1 MLIQRWAWKNL
12 LRHPIQTGISVLLCV
27 FCFTVA
33 GLFTFVDSLSPVYF
47 MKEYYYA
54 TDPQYDVG
62 LSKFMYRQFSY
73 SNMVTLQSDL
83 MPYEATQELCEEL
96 HALGQGF
103 SVDYAWDDWQYVDD
117 GRGQEEGPGLH
128 DVEDFIAKTDGDA
141 KDYVHAPGKY
151 GAWSDFN
158 EEGEFAP
165 YYAGQWDGVVSLK
178 YLDRPLAYHAL
189 YKNFSV
195 FYDMDE
201 ASMEAYGYKLYG
213 KFPEETDE
221 IVLPW
226 YLYMTFHSYGYRN
239 GVDGEKEEIGSPED
253 MIGKELLFT
262 PVGRVKVVGILQA
275 EEDIF
280 QYIVGFGFD
289 DTGSYGPRDDVYEP
303 LFSVIVSEECF
314 RRANPPEQ
322 YCSGVTVLKNS
333 SAELQEAYFDIGTR
347 FMQDMSWSEIL
358 NDKVLHVN
366 CNVGLGLQG
375 TNSLQVTTI
384 LQMKSFLILFVPL
397 SVLLSAFLFVQT
409 MKRGEKQIL
418 LLRSLGAGKRKILL
432 SYIAPIAVLL
442 LLILL
447 LSVGLTII
455 GSRYLFYTGY
465 QEWLTQFHIEMP
477 AVYYRG
483 INLES
488 GLLLFGC
495 GLSALAITGAALLCF
510 LGKLNF
516 AGGKKEEKS
525 EKRQS
530 SV

>member
-1 MLIQRWAWKNL
+1 MLIHRWAWKNI

-33 GLFTFVDSLSPVYF
+33 GLFTFVDSLTPIAL
-47 MKEYYYA
+47 MKAYYYA
-54 TDPQYDVG
+54 PNPDHDTG
-62 LSKFMYRQFSY
+62 FSKLSYMQFRY
-73 SNMVTLQSDL
+73 SSRTGISGQI
-83 MPYEATQELCEEL
+83 PYEATQELCEEL

-103 SVDYAWDDWQYVDD
+103 SVDYAWDDWQYVD
-117 GRGQEEGPGLH
+117 GREQEEGPGLYN
-128 DVEDFIAKTDGDA
+128 VEDFIAKTDGDA

-165 YYAGQWDGVVSLK
+165 YYAGQWDGVFSSK
-178 YLDRPLAYHAL
+178 YLYRPQAYHAM
-189 YKNFSV
+189 YRNFSL

-239 GVDGEKEEIGSPED
+239 GVNGEKEEIGSPED

-280 QYIVGFGFD
+280 KYIYGAVSD
-289 DTGSYGPRDDVYEP
+289 DTGNYGTLSALYVP

-322 YCSGVTVLKNS
+322 YCTGVTVLKNS

-409 MKRGEKQIL
+409 MKRGEKQIM
-418 LLRSLGAGKRKILL
+418 LLRSLGAGKRKILI

>member
-1 MLIQRWAWKNL
+1 MLIQRWAWKNI

-33 GLFTFVDSLSPVYF
+33 GLFTFVDSLTPIAL
-47 MKEYYYA
+47 MKAYYYA
-54 TDPQYDVG
+54 PNPDHDTG
-62 LSKFMYRQFSY
+62 FSKLSYMQFRY
-73 SNMVTLQSDL
+73 SSRTGISGQI
-83 MPYEATQELCEEL
+83 PYEATQELCEEL

-103 SVDYAWDDWQYVDD
+103 SVDYAWDDWHRVD
-117 GRGQEEGPGLH
+117 GREQQDGPGLH

-141 KDYVHAPGKY
+141 KDYAHAPGKY

-158 EEGEFAP
+158 AEGEFAP
-165 YYAGQWDGVVSLK
+165 YYAGQWDGVVSSK
-178 YLDRPLAYHAL
+178 YLDRPRAYHAL

-201 ASMEAYGYKLYG
+201 ASMEAYGYTLYG

-239 GVDGEKEEIGSPED
+239 GVDGEKEEIGSPEE
-253 MIGKELLFT
+253 MIGKELLFE

-280 QYIVGFGFD
+280 KYITGFD
-289 DTGSYGPRDDVYEP
+289 FDEAGNYGPRADVYVP

-333 SAELQEAYFDIGTR
+333 SAELQEAYFDIGVS
-347 FMQDMSWSEIL
+347 FMQGMSWSEIWRDTELHYTL
-358 NDKVLHVN
+358 NFGVVKQVATSYY
-366 CNVGLGLQG
+366 VGRFLK
-375 TNSLQVTTI
+375 
-384 LQMKSFLILFVPL
+384 MKSFLILFVPL

-409 MKRGEKQIL
+409 MKRGEKQIM

-442 LLILL
+442 LLVLM
-447 LSVGLTII
+447 LSIGLSAIA
-455 GSRYLFYTGY
+455 SRHIFYFSYRDAWEIMYKMQIPSLYY
-465 QEWLTQFHIEMP
+465 Q
-477 AVYYRG
+477 G
-483 INLES
+483 INLKS
-488 GLLLFGC
+488 GLLLLGC

-516 AGGKKEEKS
+516 ASGKKEEKS

>member
-1 MLIQRWAWKNL
+1 M
-12 LRHPIQTGISVLLCV
+12 
-27 FCFTVA
+27 
-33 GLFTFVDSLSPVYF
+33 
-47 MKEYYYA
+47 
-54 TDPQYDVG
+54 
-62 LSKFMYRQFSY
+62 
-73 SNMVTLQSDL
+73 
-83 MPYEATQELCEEL
+83 
-96 HALGQGF
+96 
-103 SVDYAWDDWQYVDD
+103 
-117 GRGQEEGPGLH
+117 
-128 DVEDFIAKTDGDA
+128 
-141 KDYVHAPGKY
+141 
-151 GAWSDFN
+151 
-158 EEGEFAP
+158 
-165 YYAGQWDGVVSLK
+165 
-178 YLDRPLAYHAL
+178 
-189 YKNFSV
+189 
-195 FYDMDE
+195 
-201 ASMEAYGYKLYG
+201 
-213 KFPEETDE
+213 
-221 IVLPW
+221 
-226 YLYMTFHSYGYRN
+226 
-239 GVDGEKEEIGSPED
+239 
-253 MIGKELLFT
+253 
-262 PVGRVKVVGILQA
+262 
-275 EEDIF
+275 
-280 QYIVGFGFD
+280 
-289 DTGSYGPRDDVYEP
+289 
-303 LFSVIVSEECF
+303 
-314 RRANPPEQ
+314 
-322 YCSGVTVLKNS
+322 TVLKNS

-495 GLSALAITGAALLCF
+495 GLSALAITGARADCCCSA
-510 LGKLNF
+510 
-516 AGGKKEEKS
+516 AG
-525 EKRQS
+525 
-530 SV
+530 